1 MDISKYIRDTPLES
15 IYAPN
20 KKLWLDA
27 AISAGASHI
36 NTAINWLANR
46 ETNKANKKINQQ
58 QIDFARESFEKEK
71 DYNNWLLGN
80 QKQLQMSDA
89 RQAGANPAFAQ
100 GSLLGG
106 MSQPPH
112 QAIPNQ
118 IPMDYNFDASGISM
132 GVQNALQYMLQKK
145 QVDASTQNLYAD
157 TYKKMAE
164 TERQKIENQY
174 LGQLMKGQVNMIE
187 SNISLNASLKFK
199 NEWEARNFAQNIFE
213 SNSRIQ
219 KIEQETENLRKQW
232 ESLDISQKIDRIEL
246 VWRSDRIQAEIR
258 NLESSAGLSRIQ
270 AQDILATQIFR
281 IANLDADAQV
291 KLENK
296 LNINADTSNK
306 ISMNRVISL
315 NGDQLDFNLKSDKK
329 FKNKER
335 VLGLVNQSTNA
346 LKTVVE
352 SMDIG
357 YNLGTKVASDVATRG
372 ASAVFRGTK
381 K

>member
-1 MDISKYIRDTPLES
+1 MK
-15 IYAPN
+15 IYDLTNFYPYQPQR
-20 KKLWLDA
+20 KCWLDA
-27 AISAGASHI
+27 AIQATASHI
-36 NTAINWLANR
+36 NTGINWLMNK
-46 ETNKANKKINQQ
+46 ETNKANERINQQ
-58 QIDFARESFEKEK
+58 QIEYAREAFEKEK

-80 QKQLQMSDA
+80 QRQMQMNDA
-89 RQAGANPAFAQ
+89 KAAGVNPAFSQ
-100 GSLLGG
+100 GSNLGG
-106 MSQPPH
+106 ASISPKQDV
-112 QAIPNQ
+112 PNQ
-118 IPMDYNFDASGISM
+118 IPMNYNFDASGIST
-132 GVQNALQYMLQKK
+132 GVQNALQYLLQKK

-157 TYKKMAE
+157 TYKKLAE

-187 SNISLNASLKFK
+187 SNISLNASIKFK

-213 SNSRIQ
+213 SNARIQ

-232 ESLDISQKIDRIEL
+232 ESMDIEQKINRIEM
-246 VWRSDRIQAEIR
+246 VWRSDRIQAEIN
-258 NLESSAGLSRIQ
+258 NLQASASLSRTQ
-270 AQDILATQIFR
+270 AQDIVATQIFR
-281 IANLDADAQV
+281 IANLDADSQM

-296 LNINADTSNK
+296 LNISADTSNK

-335 VLGLVNQSTNA
+335 VLGLVNSSANA

-352 SMDIG
+352 TMDTG
-357 YNLGTKVASDVATRG
+357 YNLGTKIASDVATGG
-372 ASAVFRGTK
+372 ASAVVRGTK